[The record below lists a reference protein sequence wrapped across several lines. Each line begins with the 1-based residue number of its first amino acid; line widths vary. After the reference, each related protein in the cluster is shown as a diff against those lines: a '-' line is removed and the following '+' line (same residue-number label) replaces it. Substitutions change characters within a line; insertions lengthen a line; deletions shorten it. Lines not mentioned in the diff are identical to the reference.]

1 MTFGKTP
8 TGAVLVL
15 QRGCGSDGANE
26 TSAGYLILGTSK
38 VISTTQPHCYIVTCQ
53 PNPTKKLTKL
63 PSRQASTSVCCGIAY
78 INDKCS
84 HQGTCL

>member
-15 QRGCGSDGANE
+15 QRGCGSDGADE

-38 VISTTQPHCYIVTCQ
+38 VISTTLLHSHLSAKPH
-53 PNPTKKLTKL
+53 KKTYK
-63 PSRQASTSVCCGIAY
+63 ASESTGFNQLQFVAELLI
-78 INDKCS
+78 
-84 HQGTCL
+84 